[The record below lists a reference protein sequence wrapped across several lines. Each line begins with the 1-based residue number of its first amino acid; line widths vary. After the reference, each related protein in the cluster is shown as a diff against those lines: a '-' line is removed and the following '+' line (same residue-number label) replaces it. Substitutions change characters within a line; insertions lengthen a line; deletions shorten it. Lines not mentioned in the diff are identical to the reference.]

1 MISLKKICGR
11 VVVVIA
17 GNRFRQARI
26 PNPLPLFFPGGNAF
40 QQLVF
45 WSQTEKKG
53 SVRTPDTALSG
64 VISHH
69 LFLFCKQS
77 GNRGCLG
84 MRKNE
89 DQSNDERVNTKRLD
103 QSQTNQHGNGD
114 LT

>member
-1 MISLKKICGR
+1 MVMAEKMFC
-11 VVVVIA
+11 
-17 GNRFRQARI
+17 QAQI
-26 PNPLPLFFPGGNAF
+26 IGSQPPFFPEGNAF
-40 QQLVF
+40 RQLVF
-45 WSQTEKKG
+45 RSQAEKKG
-53 SVRTPDTALSG
+53 SVRTADTALSG
-64 VISHH
+64 LISHH